1 MIFVF
6 QWQTSFLLFYQIIQN
21 QMKIIC
27 KIFTDVEFFQQDT
40 IITNFS
46 LESVARCLFFS
57 FLSPPSSLLSYSFSI
72 NGSYFRKLKI
82 YQFLNSILKDSDS
95 ISLWCEGLQN
105 VFVSKSLNFSSLNIL
120 HGEWRTLHQIST
132 NSFPLKKG
140 KLCPNFLINSK
151 IKLFDIV
158 TAVHMSLC
166 IRRSTSVRH
175 NKNIISRVDENTI
188 KEK

>member
-1 MIFVF
+1 MANIFPC
-6 QWQTSFLLFYQIIQN
+6 FLLDHTKPDENYMQN
-21 QMKIIC
+21 IYRC
-27 KIFTDVEFFQQDT
+27 GIFSTKDT

-120 HGEWRTLHQIST
+120 HGEWRTLH
-132 NSFPLKKG
+132 
-140 KLCPNFLINSK
+140 
-151 IKLFDIV
+151 
-158 TAVHMSLC
+158 
-166 IRRSTSVRH
+166 
-175 NKNIISRVDENTI
+175 
-188 KEK
+188 